1 MVDAVVKL
9 SRRYEVPGEA
19 PFDQVVLREP
29 TYHDIYPS
37 GLGMPME
44 VQPGPQG
51 SRIVVAYPVTID
63 AYLQRLAVSPSYG
76 ALSRLSAIDG
86 MRLEK
91 AVCGFFMDAADSTS
105 PQTSSSSAS
114 DGTQAASSS

>member
-1 MVDAVVKL
+1 MGDNTVILTKRYDPPGMV
-9 SRRYEVPGEA
+9 
-19 PFDQVVLREP
+19 PFDRIVLREP
-29 TYHDIYPS
+29 TYEDIYPS

-63 AYLQRLAVSPSYG
+63 AYLQRIVVSPGYD
-76 ALSRLSAIDG
+76 AVRLLNAIDAQ
-86 MRLEK
+86 RLEK
-91 AVCGFFMDAADSTS
+91 AVCSFFMDAADLSS

-114 DGTQAASSS
+114 DGTQLASN